1 MKKIINFENLKILRR
16 KYQNKKIGLAHGVF
30 DLLHYGHLL
39 HLKKA
44 KQICDI
50 LVVSI
55 TADKFINKNPSGPY
69 YNSKKRMEFL
79 SEIECVD
86 YVILSEYQ
94 SAIETL
100 QTLKP
105 NYYFKGSEYANY
117 SQDYTGKIVREVNIL
132 KKNKGEIIFTN
143 EPILSSSYMINNF
156 FSSIKPEVKNFL
168 LKNKKN
174 IKFNEIWKNADKIKK
189 DKVLVFGDVIIDEYI
204 FSSALSKSPKEQI
217 ISVKEEKREIYNGGI
232 LATVNHVSNFVKDVT
247 LLTLMGKE
255 SNDNKKYLSKLS
267 KNIKKK
273 IFYLSNNKTIIK
285 TRYLDNDNKK
295 IFQKT
300 NNDFFLLDKKI
311 ENNILNYLKKNLSKF
326 DQIIVNDF
334 GHGLITEKI
343 IKTLTKFSNKLCV
356 NVQTNSAN
364 NGYNFIT
371 KYKKAFY
378 ISVDEPE
385 ARLATRKRLQDVN
398 TLFKILEKKINFNI
412 CSITLGKK
420 GTKVYS
426 KDKFTYIPSISERP
440 IDTMGAGD
448 AYFAISSLFSKYL
461 KKNIITLGLIGNI
474 AGALKIQY
482 LGHRD
487 YVQSK
492 KLLGYLKTLLNI

>member
-1 MKKIINFENLKILRR
+1 
-16 KYQNKKIGLAHGVF
+16 
-30 DLLHYGHLL
+30 
-39 HLKKA
+39 
-44 KQICDI
+44 
-50 LVVSI
+50 
-55 TADKFINKNPSGPY
+55 
-69 YNSKKRMEFL
+69 MEQQ
-79 SEIECVD
+79 CV
-86 YVILSEYQ
+86 
-94 SAIETL
+94 
-100 QTLKP
+100 K
-105 NYYFKGSEYANY
+105 
-117 SQDYTGKIVREVNIL
+117 NIL
-132 KKNKGEIIFTN
+132 YYQKKNFI
-143 EPILSSSYMINNF
+143 
-156 FSSIKPEVKNFL
+156 
-168 LKNKKN
+168 
-174 IKFNEIWKNADKIKK
+174 
-189 DKVLVFGDVIIDEYI
+189 
-204 FSSALSKSPKEQI
+204 
-217 ISVKEEKREIYNGGI
+217 
-232 LATVNHVSNFVKDVT
+232 
-247 LLTLMGKE
+247 
-255 SNDNKKYLSKLS
+255 
-267 KNIKKK
+267 
-273 IFYLSNNKTIIK
+273 LSNNKTNIK

-334 GHGLITEKI
+334 GHGLFTEKI

>member
-1 MKKIINFENLKILRR
+1 MNI
-16 KYQNKKIGLAHGVF
+16 Y
-30 DLLHYGHLL
+30 
-39 HLKKA
+39 
-44 KQICDI
+44 
-50 LVVSI
+50 
-55 TADKFINKNPSGPY
+55 
-69 YNSKKRMEFL
+69 FL
-79 SEIECVD
+79 
-86 YVILSEYQ
+86 
-94 SAIETL
+94 
-100 QTLKP
+100 
-105 NYYFKGSEYANY
+105 
-117 SQDYTGKIVREVNIL
+117 
-132 KKNKGEIIFTN
+132 
-143 EPILSSSYMINNF
+143 
-156 FSSIKPEVKNFL
+156 
-168 LKNKKN
+168 
-174 IKFNEIWKNADKIKK
+174 
-189 DKVLVFGDVIIDEYI
+189 
-204 FSSALSKSPKEQI
+204 ALSKSPKEQI

-255 SNDNKKYLSKLS
+255 SNDNKKYLFNLN

-273 IFYLSNNKTIIK
+273 IFYLSNKKTIIK

-398 TLFKILEKKINFNI
+398 TLFKILEKN
-412 CSITLGKK
+412 
-420 GTKVYS
+420 
-426 KDKFTYIPSISERP
+426 
-440 IDTMGAGD
+440 
-448 AYFAISSLFSKYL
+448 
-461 KKNIITLGLIGNI
+461 
-474 AGALKIQY
+474 
-482 LGHRD
+482 
-487 YVQSK
+487 
-492 KLLGYLKTLLNI
+492 